1 MIIRQAEL
9 DDISAINHLAHEIW
23 WPTYT
28 DVIPDEQIK
37 LMLEDMYSEES
48 LKTQIESGITF
59 LIAERDEKPVAFAAW
74 SLHEPHDHVY
84 KLQKLYV
91 LPTEQGQG
99 TGKKLLDEVS
109 RIAKKSKG
117 RIVELNVNRNNP
129 AFEFYRRMGFEVFK
143 SVDIP
148 YGQFVMN
155 DYIMRK
161 KL

>member
-9 DDISAINHLAHEIW
+9 DDITAINHLAHEIW

-37 LMLEDMYSEES
+37 FMLENMYSEES
-48 LKTQIESGITF
+48 LTTQIESGITF
-59 LIAERDEKPVAFAAW
+59 LIAERDDKPVAFAAW
-74 SLHEPHDHVY
+74 SLSEPEHHVY

-109 RIAKKSKG
+109 KMAKQHKG
-117 RIVELNVNRNNP
+117 RILELNVNRNNP
-129 AFEFYRRMGFEVFK
+129 AFEFYKRMGFDVYK

-148 YGQFVMN
+148 FGEFVMN
-155 DYIMRK
+155 DYVMRK

>member
-9 DDISAINHLAHEIW
+9 DDIAAINHLAHEIW

-59 LIAERDEKPVAFAAW
+59 LIAERDDKPVAFSAW
-74 SLHEPHDHVY
+74 SLSDPEDHVY

-91 LPTEQGQG
+91 LPSEQGQG

-109 RIAKKSKG
+109 KMAKKSKG
-117 RIVELNVNRNNP
+117 RILELNVNRKNP
-129 AFEFYRRMGFEVFK
+129 AFEFYKRMGFEVFK

-148 YGQFVMN
+148 YGQYVMN